1 MKQIEFFFDVGS
13 PYSYLA
19 YHQLPKIAQAKGAE
33 IVWRPMLL
41 GGVFQATGNSSPATI
56 PAKGR
61 YSNIDL
67 ERWATY
73 FGVPIQQNPHF
84 PINTLQLMRGAVG
97 MQLRSDAEFHNYL
110 GAIFSAMFEHPRN
123 LGDLNE
129 LAAVLEAAGISPA
142 LMMELVQDDHVK

>member
-1 MKQIEFFFDVGS
+1 MKQVEFFFDVGS

-61 YSNIDL
+61 YSNI
-67 ERWATY
+67 
-73 FGVPIQQNPHF
+73 
-84 PINTLQLMRGAVG
+84 
-97 MQLRSDAEFHNYL
+97 
-110 GAIFSAMFEHPRN
+110 
-123 LGDLNE
+123 
-129 LAAVLEAAGISPA
+129 
-142 LMMELVQDDHVK
+142 